1 MIIKTLVEDTTSKNN
16 LRSEHG
22 LSLYIET
29 SGKKILFDSGTSG
42 LFMENAIKMGID
54 ISKIDYAIISH
65 GHNDHG
71 GGLERF
77 FEANSKAEVFIHESA
92 FDKHYSLRNGSMVYI
107 GLDDQGN
114 KKGISFKATGSGFN
128 GPIEIMVGYN
138 PGEGKLLGIE
148 ILSMSE
154 TPGLG
159 ARIKEGAFTEQFK
172 GKSAEDKFVA
182 KEDVQ
187 AVSGATISS
196 TAVANAIKTSLDKI
210 VKIYPVGGDF

>member
-1 MIIKTLVEDTTSKNN
+1 MNQYARMIIVLMVISIASGAVLALSYEVTNPTILEQARQKLEQSVLTVIPGATKMEQVQKEDMMI
-16 LRSEHG
+16 
-22 LSLYIET
+22 Y
-29 SGKKILFDSGTSG
+29 
-42 LFMENAIKMGID
+42 M
-54 ISKIDYAIISH
+54 
-65 GHNDHG
+65 
-71 GGLERF
+71 
-77 FEANSKAEVFIHESA
+77 
-92 FDKHYSLRNGSMVYI
+92 

-114 KKGISFKATGSGFN
+114 RKGISFKATGSGFD

-159 ARIKEGAFTEQFK
+159 ARIKEEAFTNQFK
-172 GKSAEDKFVA
+172 GKSADDKFIA

-187 AVSGATISS
+187 AISGATISS
-196 TAVANAIKTSLDKI
+196 TAVANAIKISLDKI